1 MQKKPDFDLSLRDI
15 LEKRVLKAKKEL
27 EQEENNKPKI
37 TPLSCIIE
45 TDLLF
50 SIKKIALNRKIQG
63 KKPHTVTGIT
73 IEALRNVVAS
83 EL

>member
-1 MQKKPDFDLSLRDI
+1 MQKKPDFDLSL
-15 LEKRVLKAKKEL
+15 EKRVLKAQKEL
-27 EQEENNKPKI
+27 EEENTPKI
-37 TPLSCIIE
+37 TPLCFNIE

-63 KKPHTVTGIT
+63 KKPHTITGIT
-73 IEALRNVVAS
+73 TEALRNVVAS

>member
-1 MQKKPDFDLSLRDI
+1 MQKKPDFDLSL
-15 LEKRVLKAKKEL
+15 EKRVLKAQKEL
-27 EQEENNKPKI
+27 EEENKPKI
-37 TPLSCIIE
+37 TPLCFSIE

-73 IEALRNVVAS
+73 TEALRKVVES
-83 EL
+83 EI

>member
-1 MQKKPDFDLSLRDI
+1 MQKKPDFDLSL
-15 LEKRVLKAKKEL
+15 EKRVLKAQKEL
-27 EQEENNKPKI
+27 QEENNKPKI
-37 TPLSCIIE
+37 TMICCCIE

-63 KKPHTVTGIT
+63 KKPYTIKGIT
-73 IEALRNVVAS
+73 TEALRNVVES

>member
-27 EQEENNKPKI
+27 EEENNNPKI
-37 TPLSCIIE
+37 TPLCFNIE

-63 KKPHTVTGIT
+63 KKPHTITGIT
-73 IEALRNVVAS
+73 TEALRNVVAS

>member
-1 MQKKPDFDLSLRDI
+1 MQKKPDFDLSLKDV

-27 EQEENNKPKI
+27 LEEENNKPKI
-37 TPLSCIIE
+37 TPLCLNIE

-63 KKPHTVTGIT
+63 KKTCKKNLIL
-73 IEALRNVVAS
+73 IYL
-83 EL
+83 